1 MEEAANAARAAYRCC
16 LKRTAIQ
23 GHKTE
28 LGEREIDQGR
38 IKMGEAIAGERRHP
52 GIAGPEGLWTLRDS
66 QATR

>member
-28 LGEREIDQGR
+28 LGDREIDQGR
-38 IKMGEAIAGERRHP
+38 IKMGEGNRWGKASSGDCRPR
-52 GIAGPEGLWTLRDS
+52 GLLD
-66 QATR
+66 A